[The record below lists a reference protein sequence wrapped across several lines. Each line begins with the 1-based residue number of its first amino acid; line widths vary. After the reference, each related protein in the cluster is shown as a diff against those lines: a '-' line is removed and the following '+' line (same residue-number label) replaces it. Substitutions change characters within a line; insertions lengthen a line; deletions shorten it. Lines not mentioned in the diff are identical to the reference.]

1 MAKLSVS
8 VDVPLPPEKAWE
20 CASDLSRFKEWLTIH
35 RVWRSKLPETLEKG
49 TVIESI
55 VEVKGMPNRIKWTI
69 VHFKPPEAMTLNGE
83 GVGGV
88 KVKLIGKV
96 KPSGDGSTVT
106 FDVHLGGA
114 ALFGPIGM
122 VVAAALKGDIRES
135 LNRFK
140 SGFRRRMTD
149 QRRNRLATS
158 LVNSTVDRRTDSSS
172 SETSRVSTIANGN
185 VVTTAP
191 RPYSM

>member
-20 CASDLSRFKEWLTIH
+20 CASDLSRYREWLSIH

-49 TVIESI
+49 TTLESI

-69 VHFKPPEAMTLNGE
+69 VHFRPPEAMTLNGD
-83 GVGGV
+83 GKGGV

-96 KPSGDGSTVT
+96 KPSPTDPTAGSTVS
-106 FDVHLGGA
+106 FDVHLGGP

-122 VVAAALKGDIRES
+122 VVAGALRGDIRES
-135 LNRFK
+135 LERFK
-140 SGFRRRMTD
+140 
-149 QRRNRLATS
+149 
-158 LVNSTVDRRTDSSS
+158 TVF
-172 SETSRVSTIANGN
+172 A
-185 VVTTAP
+185 
-191 RPYSM
+191 

>member
-49 TVIESI
+49 TIVESI

-122 VVAAALKGDIRES
+122 VVAAALKGDIGES

-140 SGFRRRMTD
+140 STF
-149 QRRNRLATS
+149 
-158 LVNSTVDRRTDSSS
+158 
-172 SETSRVSTIANGN
+172 
-185 VVTTAP
+185 AP
-191 RPYSM
+191 A

>member
-49 TVIESI
+49 AVIESI
-55 VEVKGMPNRIKWTI
+55 VEVKGMPNRIRWTI
-69 VHFKPPEAMTLNGE
+69 VHFKPPEAMTLNGD

-96 KPSGDGSTVT
+96 KPAGDGSTVT

-140 SGFRRRMTD
+140 STF
-149 QRRNRLATS
+149 
-158 LVNSTVDRRTDSSS
+158 
-172 SETSRVSTIANGN
+172 
-185 VVTTAP
+185 AP
-191 RPYSM
+191 A

>member
-20 CASDLSRFKEWLTIH
+20 SASDLSRFKEWLTIH
-35 RVWRSKLPETLEKG
+35 RVWRSKLPETVEKG
-49 TVIESI
+49 TVVESI

-69 VHFKPPEAMTLNGE
+69 VHFKPPEAMTLNGD

-96 KPSGDGSTVT
+96 KPSADGSTVT
-106 FDVHLGGA
+106 FDIHLGGP

-135 LNRFK
+135 LDRFK
-140 SGFRRRMTD
+140 SVF
-149 QRRNRLATS
+149 
-158 LVNSTVDRRTDSSS
+158 
-172 SETSRVSTIANGN
+172 
-185 VVTTAP
+185 AP
-191 RPYSM
+191 A